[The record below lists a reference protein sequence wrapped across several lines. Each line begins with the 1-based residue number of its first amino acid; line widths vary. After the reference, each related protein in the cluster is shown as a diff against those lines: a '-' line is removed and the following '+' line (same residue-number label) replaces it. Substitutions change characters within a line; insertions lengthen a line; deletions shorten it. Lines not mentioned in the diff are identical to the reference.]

1 MTNAHATRILEGLTL
16 LGFELAD
23 EKLAVFPNPLYEKL
37 IALPEITEADKAELD
52 KVFGRSLTEE
62 GMTDLIIS
70 LFIDANHSNY
80 KLASAIVTKLNN
92 LQP

>member
-37 IALPEITEADKAELD
+37 IALPEVTEADKAELD
-52 KVFGRSLTEE
+52 RVFGRSLTEE
-62 GMTDLIIS
+62 GTANLVIA